1 MGGGGSC
8 EYLADLS
15 PADGTRCEMHEHM
28 ESCPTCASLWS
39 PAHLAPAR
47 MKGVA
52 AVSLARRGR
61 LGEGGGWLVGGL
73 AAVLLL
79 PLLSLPFPAARG
91 HHLPSRP
98 LLSHRVLPPAHPPL
112 LAAASNVAIPAAA
125 FIAQSSAGAEAR
137 PVSVNA
143 SAVATCLN
151 CMEPTVDVPAAG
163 SPIAGSPIAEAP
175 VAEPPVA
182 EPPVAE
188 PPVAEPP
195 VAEPPVAEP
204 PVAEPPVTEAPV
216 ADPSVTE
223 ATA

>member
-1 MGGGGSC
+1 
-8 EYLADLS
+8 
-15 PADGTRCEMHEHM
+15 
-28 ESCPTCASLWS
+28 
-39 PAHLAPAR
+39 

-137 PVSVNA
+137 PVSVDA

-151 CMEPTVDVPAAG
+151 CTEPTLDVL
-163 SPIAGSPIAEAP
+163 

-182 EPPVAE
+182 EAPIAE
-188 PPVAEPP
+188 PPVAEAPI
-195 VAEPPVAEP
+195 AEPPVAEAP
-204 PVAEPPVTEAPV
+204 IAEPPVADAPV
-216 ADPSVTE
+216 TEEPVAETPVTE